1 MCVSVY
7 MYRASSVKGL
17 CPGVFIYVFFRVC
30 CVLLRVMIVVLQL
43 LTNPP
48 EQRGVGL

>member
-1 MCVSVY
+1 MCIYVY
-7 MYRASSVKGL
+7 VYIASSVKGL
-17 CPGVFIYVFFRVC
+17 CSYVSSSVC
-30 CVLLRVMIVVLQL
+30 VMSLLCVMIVVLQL